1 MKVFKEVF
9 KFYRFLVWKFLSFT
23 QISDLTAKSI
33 QGKFRITKAAIKAND
48 YIHYSLY
55 VNKYF
60 EYDIYRRS
68 VDFLKTK
75 GLLLGKGNTLLDIG
89 VNNGVIT
96 IGAILS
102 KDFDFSIGVDGC
114 EEHVES
120 CRKNLKLNN
129 IENSVKLFKE
139 IVSDQKR
146 LVSFQKSKT
155 NFGQHSVSGEKE
167 DFKYIFDEDENTK
180 VSVQSTTLDTITKP
194 YLHKVQR
201 GNSLLWIDVE
211 GHEGFVFKGS
221 NDLLSKNIPC
231 VMELCPYMVR
241 RSGMEIE
248 DYISIIQKYWKE
260 FWIIREYK
268 IVNYPTSVLSNFIN
282 EFEEEGSYQN
292 IILTS

>member
-1 MKVFKEVF
+1 MLKEVF
-9 KFYRFLVWKFLSFT
+9 KFYRFLVWKTLSFT
-23 QISDLTAKSI
+23 QICGLTAKSI
-33 QGKFRITKAAIKAND
+33 QGKFRIAKAAIKAND

-68 VDFLKTK
+68 VDFLKAK
-75 GLLLGKGNTLLDIG
+75 DLLRCEGNTLLDIG

-102 KDFDFSIGVDGC
+102 KEFDFSIGVDGC
-114 EEHVES
+114 EDHIKS
-120 CRKNLKLNN
+120 CQENLKLNQ

-146 LVSFQKSKT
+146 LVYFQKSKT
-155 NFGQHSVSGEKE
+155 NFGQHSVSGGNE

-180 VSVQSTTLDTITKP
+180 ISVQSTTLDTIVKP

-260 FWIIREYK
+260 FWIIREHK

>member
-1 MKVFKEVF
+1 MKQLLKIIRVIIWKIAGIFP
-9 KFYRFLVWKFLSFT
+9 FLTLK
-23 QISDLTAKSI
+23 AKSV
-33 QGKFRITKAAIKAND
+33 QGIFIIPKKAIKVND
-48 YIHYSLY
+48 FIHKSLY
-55 VNKYF
+55 IDKCF
-60 EYDIYRRS
+60 EYDIYLRS
-68 VDFLKTK
+68 VDFLKAK
-75 GLLLGKGNTLLDIG
+75 GFLKTTGNVLLDIG

-96 IGAILS
+96 IGSILS

-114 EEHVES
+114 EEHIES
-120 CRKNLKLNN
+120 CRKNLKLNK
-129 IENSVKLFKE
+129 IENSVKLFHE
-139 IVSDQKR
+139 IVSDKKR

-180 VSVQSTTLDTITKP
+180 ISVQSTTLDTIVKP
-194 YLHKVQR
+194 YLNKIQM

-231 VMELCPYMVR
+231 VMELCPYMIR

-248 DYISIIQKYWKE
+248 EYISIIQNYWKE

>member
-1 MKVFKEVF
+1 MKVLKKLF

-23 QISDLTAKSI
+23 QFSDIIANSI
-33 QGKFRITKAAIKAND
+33 QGKFRIAKAAIKAND

-68 VDFLKTK
+68 VDFLKAK
-75 GLLLGKGNTLLDIG
+75 GLLTETGNTLLDIG

-114 EEHVES
+114 EHHIKS
-120 CRKNLKLNN
+120 CQENLRLNQ
-129 IENSVKLFKE
+129 IENSVILFKE
-139 IVSDQKR
+139 IVSDQNR

-167 DFKYIFDEDENTK
+167 DFKYIFDEDENAK
-180 VSVQSTTLDTITKP
+180 ISVQSTTLDTIVKP
-194 YLHKVQR
+194 YLHKVER
-201 GNSLLWIDVE
+201 GKSLLWIDVE

-221 NDLLSKNIPC
+221 DDLLSKNIPC
-231 VMELCPYMVR
+231 VMEICPYMVR
-241 RSGMEIE
+241 RSGMEID

-260 FWIIREYK
+260 FWIIREHK